1 MSTLT
6 SSRRLRCAGF
16 VTVALTLAV
25 LGAGCTAT
33 PRSAPPTATPLTPT
47 ILARATPVA
56 AADLRATITY
66 SGNVESRNR
75 VTLLPKMAGQIVA
88 LDVDVGS
95 QVKQGDVIAQLDH
108 DALDAQVAQAQAGL
122 EVAQAKLATLQA
134 GSRPETIAQ
143 AQANLAAAQAA
154 LTFLQNGGRPETV
167 QAAEGNLAVA
177 VGQLNRLERPRPEV
191 VAQAQAGLAA
201 SQAALQALQ
210 LGPTVAQVAV
220 AQQAV
225 EAAKDAVYAADV
237 NKDGACNP
245 VNPRYLCNTAEAQ
258 ADAAHTAVNQA
269 QAQLTVLTSPP
280 TAQQLQ
286 QAQAAVDQARAQ
298 LQLAQYP
305 GSAGDV
311 AAAQGVVVAARAQL
325 ALAKQ
330 PASSA
335 DLAKAQA
342 AVDVAA
348 QQLALAR
355 QPYTVQDLNAAT
367 AAVAQARAALGA
379 AQTARDEATVKAPI
393 DGMVSEKLLSVGALA
408 APTTPIVTLVDRR
421 VEVVVDVVGA
431 EASSLHLGDPA
442 TITADALA
450 GTTIPG
456 KVTSIAPATDLRT
469 RTVAVKVTPDSTDLG
484 LTDGMLAQVQ
494 LAVVRPAPVQR

>member
-6 SSRRLRCAGF
+6 TSRRLRRGGF
-16 VTVALTLAV
+16 VTIALTLAV
-25 LGAGCTAT
+25 LVAGCAAS
-33 PRSAPPTATPLTPT
+33 PRSAPPTATSLTPT
-47 ILARATPVA
+47 VVARTTPVA
-56 AADLRATITY
+56 ATDRRATVTY
-66 SGNVESRNR
+66 SGNVVSRNR
-75 VTLLPKMAGQIVA
+75 ITLLPKTAGQIVA
-88 LDVDVGS
+88 LDIDVGS
-95 QVKQGDVIAQLDH
+95 HVQHGDVIAQLDH
-108 DALDAQVAQAQAGL
+108 AALDAQVAQAQAGL

-154 LTFLQNGGRPETV
+154 LAFLQNGGRPEMV
-167 QAAEGNLAVA
+167 QAAEGNLVTAA
-177 VGQLNRLERPRPEV
+177 GQLNRLEQARPEA

-201 SQAALQALQ
+201 SEAALQALQ
-210 LGPTVAQVAV
+210 LGPTTAQIAV

-225 EAAKDAVYAADV
+225 EAAKDTAYAADV

-245 VNPRYLCNTAEAQ
+245 VNPRYLCNAAEAQ
-258 ADAAHTAVNQA
+258 ADAAHTAINQA

-298 LQLAQYP
+298 LQLAQHP

-311 AAAQGVVVAARAQL
+311 AAAQGAVMAARAQL

-355 QPYTVQDLNAAT
+355 EPYTVQDLNAAT
-367 AAVAQARAALGA
+367 AAVAQARAVLGA
-379 AQTARDEATVKAPI
+379 AQVARDEATVKAPI
-393 DGMVSEKLLSVGALA
+393 DGVVSEKLLSLGALA
-408 APTTPIVTLVDRR
+408 APTTPIVTLVDPR
-421 VEVVVDVVGA
+421 VEVVVDVAGA
-431 EASSLHLGDPA
+431 EASSLHRGDPA
-442 TITADALA
+442 TITADALT
-450 GTTIPG
+450 GTSIPG
-456 KVTSIAPATDLRT
+456 NVTTIAPATDPRT
-469 RTVAVKVTPDSTDLG
+469 RTVAVKVTPDSTDSG

-494 LAVVRPAPVQR
+494 LTVDRPDPVQR